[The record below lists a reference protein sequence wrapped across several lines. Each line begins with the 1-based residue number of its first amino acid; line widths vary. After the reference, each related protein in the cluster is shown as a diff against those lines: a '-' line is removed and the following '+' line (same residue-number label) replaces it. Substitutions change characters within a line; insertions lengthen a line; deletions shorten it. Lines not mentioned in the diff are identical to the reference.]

1 MERERPKEEEKEAK
15 VVPKEK
21 DQELEVMKKELER
34 LRELKREKEIKKLQ
48 EKSVQETTEAIP
60 KERYLPE
67 EGDAEM
73 GSDIDVDARFE
84 KINDFL
90 TSNLGKIDE
99 QTYEQHSKEIE
110 AELQLLEEEIIGEK
124 GLIEKELSAYEK
136 LLESYPWL
144 EEKRYE
150 FMYSIP
156 PKKEK
161 LNDYESWKKEWSKV
175 FFDYARYA
183 ILHIIYVKQVAGEI
197 PFSKFQDRNKA
208 INKIFKELIKQGLAK
223 YLTKKKERLR
233 IYWKTLDS
241 WAEEIYN
248 WAYDQGK
255 LDPIM
260 VFEIRDA
267 KLEFSNLP
275 RDDLEEIFKILAKNR
290 KGKVIKSDEGQLAF
304 RIILE

>member
-21 DQELEVMKKELER
+21 DQELDTMKKELER
-34 LRELKREKEIKKLQ
+34 LRELKRQKELKDLQ
-48 EKSVQETTEAIP
+48 EISAQDTTEAP
-60 KERYLPE
+60 LKEKYLPE
-67 EGDAEM
+67 EGDVEL
-73 GSDIDVDARFE
+73 GSDIDVDARFD

-90 TSNLGKIDE
+90 TSNLGKTDE
-99 QTYEQHSKEIE
+99 QTYEQHAKEIE
-110 AELQLLEEEIIGEK
+110 AELALLEEEIIGEK
-124 GLIEKELSAYEK
+124 GLIEKELSGYEK
-136 LLESYPWL
+136 LLEVYPWL

-156 PKKEK
+156 SKKE
-161 LNDYESWKKEWSKV
+161 LLSDYESWKKEWSKV

-183 ILHIIYVKQVAGEI
+183 ILHVIYVKQVAGDI

-208 INKIFKELIKQGLAK
+208 INVIADELINQGLAK
-223 YLTKKKERLR
+223 YLTKKKDQLR

-241 WAEEIYN
+241 WAEDLYN
-248 WAYDQGK
+248 WAYDQGR

-290 KGKVIKSDEGQLAF
+290 KGKVIKSDEGQIALKI
-304 RIILE
+304 RLE

>member
-1 MERERPKEEEKEAK
+1 MERERPKEEAKEAK
-15 VVPKEK
+15 EVPKEK
-21 DQELEVMKKELER
+21 DQELDVMKKELER
-34 LRELKREKEIKKLQ
+34 LRELKKQKELKNLQ
-48 EKSVQETTEAIP
+48 EKSAQDTTEAPP
-60 KERYLPE
+60 KEGYIPE
-67 EGDAEM
+67 EGDVEL
-73 GSDIDVDARFE
+73 GSDIDVDARFD

-90 TSNLGKIDE
+90 TSNLGKTDE
-99 QTYEQHSKEIE
+99 QTYEQHAKEIE

-124 GLIEKELSAYEK
+124 GLIEKELSGYEK
-136 LLESYPWL
+136 LLEVYPWL

-156 PKKEK
+156 SKKE
-161 LNDYESWKKEWSKV
+161 LLSDYESWKKEWSKV

-183 ILHIIYVKQVAGEI
+183 ILHVIYVKQVAGDI

-208 INKIFKELIKQGLAK
+208 INVIADELINQGLAK
-223 YLTKKKERLR
+223 YLTKKKDQLR

-241 WAEEIYN
+241 WAEDLYN
-248 WAYDQGK
+248 WAYDQGR

-275 RDDLEEIFKILAKNR
+275 RDDLEEIFRILAKNR
-290 KGKVIKSDEGQLAF
+290 KGKVIKSDEGQIALK
-304 RIILE
+304 IILE

>member
-21 DQELEVMKKELER
+21 DQELDTMKKELER
-34 LRELKREKEIKKLQ
+34 LRELKRQKELKDLQ
-48 EKSVQETTEAIP
+48 EISAQDTTEAP
-60 KERYLPE
+60 LKEKYLPE
-67 EGDAEM
+67 EGDVEL
-73 GSDIDVDARFE
+73 GSDIDVDARFD

-90 TSNLGKIDE
+90 TSNLGKTDE
-99 QTYEQHSKEIE
+99 QTYEQHAKEIE
-110 AELQLLEEEIIGEK
+110 AELALLEEEIIGEK
-124 GLIEKELSAYEK
+124 GLIEKELSGYEK
-136 LLESYPWL
+136 LLEVYPWL

-156 PKKEK
+156 SKKE
-161 LNDYESWKKEWSKV
+161 LLSDYESWKKEWSKV

-183 ILHIIYVKQVAGEI
+183 ILHVIYVKQVAGDI

-208 INKIFKELIKQGLAK
+208 INVIADELINQGLAK
-223 YLTKKKERLR
+223 YLTKKKDQLR

-241 WAEEIYN
+241 WAEDLYN
-248 WAYDQGK
+248 WAYDEGK

-290 KGKVIKSDEGQLAF
+290 KGKVIKSDEGQIALKI
-304 RIILE
+304 RLE

>member
-1 MERERPKEEEKEAK
+1 MERERPKEEVEEVKE
-15 VVPKEK
+15 VSKEK
-21 DQELEVMKKELER
+21 DQELEAMKKELER
-34 LRELKREKEIKKLQ
+34 LRELKRQKELKELQ
-48 EKSVQETTEAIP
+48 EKSAQKATEEPP
-60 KERYLPE
+60 KEEYIAE
-67 EGDAEM
+67 EGIIELGGD
-73 GSDIDVDARFE
+73 SDVEARFE

-99 QTYEQHSKEIE
+99 QAYEQHSKEIE
-110 AELQLLEEEIIGEK
+110 AELQLLEEELIGEK
-124 GLIEKELSAYEK
+124 GLIEKELTAYEK

-156 PKKEK
+156 QKKK
-161 LNDYESWKKEWSKV
+161 YMDDYESWKKEWSKV

-183 ILHIIYVKQVAGEI
+183 ILHVIYVKQVAGEI
-197 PFSKFQDRNKA
+197 PFSRFQDRQKA
-208 INKIFKELIKQGLAK
+208 ISEIADELIEQGLAK
-223 YLTKKKERLR
+223 YLTKKKDQLR

-241 WAEEIYN
+241 WADEIYN

-290 KGKVIKSDEGQLAF
+290 KGKVIRSDEGQIALK
-304 RIILE
+304 IKLE

>member
-1 MERERPKEEEKEAK
+1 MERERPQEEAKEEEE
-15 VVPKEK
+15 VPKEK
-21 DQELEVMKKELER
+21 DQELESMKKELER
-34 LRELKREKEIKKLQ
+34 LRELKRQKELEKLQ
-48 EKSVQETTEAIP
+48 EKSAQETTEATP
-60 KERYLPE
+60 KEEYITE
-67 EGDAEM
+67 EGETEM
-73 GSDIDVDARFE
+73 SGDVDVEARFD

-99 QTYEQHSKEIE
+99 QTYEQHAKEIE
-110 AELQLLEEEIIGEK
+110 AELQLLEEELIGEK
-124 GLIEKELSAYEK
+124 GLIEKELTAYDK

-156 PKKEK
+156 PKKK
-161 LNDYESWKKEWSKV
+161 YLDDYESWKREWSKV
-175 FFDYARYA
+175 FFDYCRYA
-183 ILHIIYVKQVAGEI
+183 ILHVIYVKQVAGDI
-197 PFSKFQDRNKA
+197 PFSKFQDRHAA
-208 INKIFKELIKQGLAK
+208 INEVADELISQGLAK
-223 YLTKKKERLR
+223 YLTKKKEQLR

-241 WAEEIYN
+241 WADEIYN
-248 WAYDQGK
+248 WAYDEGK

-290 KGKVIKSDEGQLAF
+290 KGKVIRSDEGQIALK
-304 RIILE
+304 IKLE